1 MPESPGA
8 AITIFRD
15 DVQGALFWL
24 IWVQDGVGLVLT
36 AVISLIIMIRINLW
50 VTIGTFVPLLMIIVV
65 SSRLSQRLES
75 YHRRSREA
83 TSEVTGAI
91 SEIFGAAQAI
101 KLANAE
107 ARVIAHLRK
116 LNERREET
124 AVKNRL
130 LTQLLDAAAESSV
143 TIGTGFI
150 LLLSAQAMQR
160 GTFTVG
166 DFALF
171 VAYIWPIA
179 ELLRSVGGLYAD
191 YKQAGVSVERMQKLM
206 WGAPPK
212 ELVAHGPIYMREEP
226 EELGLPTA
234 VPPLRS
240 LTARHLSHPHGLQG
254 VDLHIEAGKLTVIT
268 GRLGSGKTTLLRVLL
283 GLLSDSQYDVQWNNQ
298 QVLEPANFFVPPRV
312 AYTPQVPRLFNET
325 VRDNILQGLPE
336 DGVALMAAV
345 ETAVLASD
353 LAQLENGLDT
363 VVGTRGTRLSGG
375 QIQRTAAAR
384 MWVRQPQLLVFDD
397 LSSAL
402 DVETE
407 QQLWQRLQAGQN
419 KTILAVSH
427 RRAVLAMADWVVV
440 MANGRMAAQGTLADL
455 LEHSTEMR
463 SLWQENDESRWDD
476 A

>member
-1 MPESPGA
+1 
-8 AITIFRD
+8 
-15 DVQGALFWL
+15 
-24 IWVQDGVGLVLT
+24 
-36 AVISLIIMIRINLW
+36 
-50 VTIGTFVPLLMIIVV
+50 
-65 SSRLSQRLES
+65 
-75 YHRRSREA
+75 
-83 TSEVTGAI
+83 
-91 SEIFGAAQAI
+91 
-101 KLANAE
+101 
-107 ARVIAHLRK
+107 
-116 LNERREET
+116 
-124 AVKNRL
+124 
-130 LTQLLDAAAESSV
+130 
-143 TIGTGFI
+143 
-150 LLLSAQAMQR
+150 
-160 GTFTVG
+160 
-166 DFALF
+166 
-171 VAYIWPIA
+171 
-179 ELLRSVGGLYAD
+179 
-191 YKQAGVSVERMQKLM
+191 
-206 WGAPPK
+206 
-212 ELVAHGPIYMREEP
+212 
-226 EELGLPTA
+226 
-234 VPPLRS
+234 
-240 LTARHLSHPHGLQG
+240 
-254 VDLHIEAGKLTVIT
+254 VIT

-283 GLLSDSQYDVQWNNQ
+283 GLLSDSQYDVQWNNEQ
-298 QVLEPANFFVPPRV
+298 IIDPANFFVPPRV